1 MSPHRHS
8 VRRRSS
14 RGAFCSLLG
23 GEDSGVRT
31 CWLPRS
37 SLSRFEH
44 LEAPSFRRRLSREV
58 LLVPPVDGFAHLPRL
73 LALEARAPLRRRLT
87 LRLAEPPPLLRLRQ
101 RPRRLLRDAPRC
113 LLAGG
118 GRLVF
123 DFNGVC

>member
-58 LLVPPVDGFAHLPRL
+58 LLVPPVDGFAHL
-73 LALEARAPLRRRLT
+73 RRLT

-113 LLAGG
+113 LL
-118 GRLVF
+118 
-123 DFNGVC
+123 